1 MARKNNK
8 TRIFS
13 GVYTDKNGKRY
24 RINVRVNPRL
34 VSLVLALVMVKTTA
48 CGVINPNYDKDAVQ
62 RGAYE
67 DEYQNPNLLLIDKIL
82 KENPEMLK
90 ERTEGIYKVE
100 WGDTLSGIA
109 DANGITL
116 KELLH
121 MNKFS
126 ERHLIRTGDE
136 IKVETVKTLDENT
149 QEINMLEAYL
159 YDYVFN
165 SQIAQIAKNEIGT
178 NSNQSENYK
187 RILYGNPKSENDVDR
202 NSIYG
207 RYVVAYLNY
216 HDETKEKT
224 EESIQN
230 YIETLTEIA
239 KDVDEYFNMGIGEF
253 ITTYDQFKIYCKNG
267 NTLSDELETKKVSVY
282 D

>member
-121 MNKFS
+121 IS
-126 ERHLIRTGDE
+126 
-136 IKVETVKTLDENT
+136 
-149 QEINMLEAYL
+149 
-159 YDYVFN
+159 
-165 SQIAQIAKNEIGT
+165 
-178 NSNQSENYK
+178 
-187 RILYGNPKSENDVDR
+187 
-202 NSIYG
+202 
-207 RYVVAYLNY
+207 
-216 HDETKEKT
+216 
-224 EESIQN
+224 
-230 YIETLTEIA
+230 
-239 KDVDEYFNMGIGEF
+239 
-253 ITTYDQFKIYCKNG
+253 
-267 NTLSDELETKKVSVY
+267 
-282 D
+282 